1 MKELKIGTSWV
12 RGVVGDA
19 LTPELAVNFACAFAT
34 WCDGGTVV
42 IVRDTRRSS
51 TMIKSAVVAGLLS
64 AGCEVIDLGVETSPM
79 LSFAIREIGAGGGIA
94 ITGSHNDARW
104 NALKFFGPDA
114 ALTNAAKSEELLDLY
129 HSSAFIRA
137 PWDHIRPLAAAEGIE
152 ERYVSNILAFLDVE
166 AIRARKFRVAVD
178 FCNGACGP
186 TAKRLLEAL
195 QCALLPVNSEP
206 TGEFAHAPAPSVSNM
221 RQLASLMRWCQADLG
236 AAVNVD
242 GDRIGFVT
250 ASAETLSEEYSL
262 PLAAEIRLRRRPG
275 PIATNLSTSRMID
288 FVAAAHGQQVVR
300 TLVGESN
307 VIDQGLA
314 EGAVLCGEGSGGVAP
329 LPVSMT
335 FDALLTLGLVLEYM
349 ATTGESLSSLAAC
362 LPRLHMRKHEM
373 ACPPTLVY
381 RVLERFRIRYHDVE
395 PDCRDG
401 VRFVWKDTWL
411 HVRASNTEPMLRIL
425 VESESA
431 ERASQI
437 LEESVTFA
445 RRAAFG
451 QGGI

>member
-12 RGVVGDA
+12 RGVVGEA
-19 LTPELAVNFACAFAT
+19 LTPELAVNFASAFGT
-34 WCDGGTVV
+34 WCSGGAVV
-42 IVRDTRRSS
+42 ISRDTRRSS
-51 TMIKSAVVAGLLS
+51 IMIRSAAVAGLLS
-64 AGCEVIDLGVETSPM
+64 AGCEVIDLGIETSPL
-79 LSFAIREIGAGGGIA
+79 LSFAIREIAASGGIA

-104 NALKFFGPDA
+104 NALKFFGPDG
-114 ALTNAAKSEELLDLY
+114 ALINAAKSEELLDLY
-129 HSSAFIRA
+129 HSSAFLRA
-137 PWDHIRPLAAAEGIE
+137 SWDRIRPLSGVEGIE
-152 ERYVSNILAFLDVE
+152 DRYVSNVLAFLDVE
-166 AIRARKFRVAVD
+166 AIRARRFRVAVD

-186 TAKRLLEAL
+186 SARRLLEAL
-195 QCALLPVNSEP
+195 RCTLLPVNEEP

-250 ASAETLSEEYSL
+250 ASAEALSEEYSL

-275 PIATNLSTSRMID
+275 PIVTNLSTSRMID
-288 FVAAAHGQQVVR
+288 FVATAHGQRVVR
-300 TLVGESN
+300 TMVGESS
-307 VIDQGLA
+307 VVDQGLA
-314 EGAVLCGEGSGGVAP
+314 EGAVLSGEGSGGVAP

-335 FDALLTLGLVLEYM
+335 FDALLALGLILEYM
-349 ATTGESLSSLAAC
+349 ATTGESLSSLAGC

-381 RVLERFRIRYHDVE
+381 RVLDRFRVRYPDIE

-401 VRFVWKDTWL
+401 VRFVWEDTWL

-425 VESESA
+425 VESESG
-431 ERASQI
+431 ERAAQL
-437 LEESVTFA
+437 LEESITFA

-451 QGGI
+451 QGGN